1 MSEDRGSSLGNLLVA
16 FLAGAA
22 VGAAVALLTSPKT
35 GPEMRETLAGLGKE
49 LGQKLKDVVGT
60 PPGGADDAP
69 LGGA

>member
-22 VGAAVALLTSPKT
+22 VGAAVVLLTSPKS
-35 GPEMRETLAGLGKE
+35 GAEMRETLADFGKE
-49 LGQKLKDVVGT
+49 LGQKLKDAVGT
-60 PPGGADDAP
+60 SSGDAEDAP